1 MMAQLRSQRRVSMAE
16 PVPDQPARR
25 APVAPLDVP
34 PAVRQQARQAMLAHA
49 APVGPVS
56 FHSVAPADGAIVG
69 GRTTV
74 RASIGGAPTRVVC
87 EVDGVAI
94 GTASGAAPAFSW
106 NTRASGNG
114 PHQVTLTAT
123 GPGGTS
129 NVTLTLNV
137 MNR

>member
-1 MMAQLRSQRRVSMAE
+1 
-16 PVPDQPARR
+16 
-25 APVAPLDVP
+25 
-34 PAVRQQARQAMLAHA
+34 
-49 APVGPVS
+49 
-56 FHSVAPADGAIVG
+56 
-69 GRTTV
+69 
-74 RASIGGAPTRVVC
+74 VVC